1 MSQCRVAL
9 LFAMLS
15 LVATAAFG
23 QSQELRTAH
32 RQVTDLFEQGRYDD
46 AVPFAE
52 ESVRLSEQEFGAE
65 HPTTATLIDNLA
77 RLHRLQ
83 GRLEVAESL
92 YRRGLAI
99 RTVSLDK
106 NDPKLAASHDN
117 LGIVYTGLER
127 YADAEEQHWEA
138 VRIMEQSLA
147 RRPHVV
153 NQLSRS
159 AALYKARAL
168 YNRARVFEGQQRIVD
183 ADHLYEMVVSLFEAH
198 LGPDNSALAPPLE
211 RRAQL
216 LRQLGRA
223 DEAAELTARAAKIRT
238 TKSP

>member
-1 MSQCRVAL
+1 MPQCRVPL
-9 LFAMLS
+9 LFAMLP

-23 QSQELRTAH
+23 QSLELRTAH
-32 RQVTDLFEQGRYDD
+32 RRVAELFEQGRYDH

-52 ESVRLSEQEFGAE
+52 ETVRLSEQEFGAE

-83 GRLEVAESL
+83 GRLDTAENL

-99 RTVSLDK
+99 RMVALEMNHPD
-106 NDPKLAASHDN
+106 LAASHDN
-117 LGIVYTGLER
+117 LGIVYTALER

-138 VRIMEQSLA
+138 VRIMGHSLA
-147 RRPHVV
+147 RRPHVID
-153 NQLSRS
+153 QQSRL

-183 ADHLYEMVVSLFEAH
+183 ADHLYEEVVSLFEIH
-198 LGPDNSALAPPLE
+198 LGADHPDLASPLE

-216 LRQLGRA
+216 LGQMGRA
-223 DEAAELTARAAKIRT
+223 DEAAELTARAAKVRT
-238 TKSP
+238 TKNP